1 LEDLRQVFLT
11 DLNDEAI
18 HQVKEAPSGKLF
30 AKALGRQLMEAGLTV
45 EIAKLYDGRIFEIEI
60 VE

>member
-1 LEDLRQVFLT
+1 VFLT